1 MADIKVTVVTI
12 GGESHDVE
20 VPPDIRTDDFIK
32 ELIAALKLPLTDAEG
47 HAINWR
53 LDNKETGRTL
63 EASRTID
70 ENNVK
75 EGNRLMLFRQTIA
88 GTDDE

>member
-1 MADIKVTVVTI
+1 MADIKVTVVTL
-12 GGESHDVE
+12 GGENHDVE
-20 VPPDIRTDDFIK
+20 VPPDIRADDFIK
-32 ELIAALKLPLTDAEG
+32 ELISALKLPLTDAEG
-47 HAINWR
+47 HAISWR
-53 LDNKETGRTL
+53 LDNKDTGRTL

-75 EGNRLMLFRQTIA
+75 EGHRLMLIRATVA